1 MPNNTEVNAVI
12 KETFRRQ
19 RAHHPVVKLS
29 IAEERIEKLKRLREA
44 LIARTPE
51 LKKAIYADYRKSP
64 TEVELTEV
72 YPCIVE
78 INHAIRNLKDWMR
91 PTRVSTPRS
100 LFGTR
105 SEVRYEPK
113 GVCLIVGPWN
123 YPFSLVINPLVS
135 AIAAGNCAIIKPS
148 ELTAATSHFIKDF
161 LGKLFKDKEVAVF
174 EGEVAVTTSLLELP
188 FDHIFFTGSPRVG
201 KVVMAAAAKNLSSV
215 TLELGGKSP
224 VIIDESADLAK
235 AADRLTVGK
244 FINAGQTCVAP
255 DYIFVHEKKLEK
267 FVTELK
273 GAIASRYGVTPEA
286 RQGTPD
292 YCRVINSRN
301 FTRLSQLLD
310 ESVKAGAKIEIGGD
324 RNESERYIG
333 PTVLTNVT
341 VESPI
346 MREEI
351 FGPLLPVLAYRTLED
366 VYRYLHAQ
374 GEEKP
379 LALYI
384 FSADR
389 SRTEEMLLNTTAGG
403 TCVNQAILHLANPNL
418 PFGGTGHSGVGS
430 YHGHFGFRAFSHERA
445 VLRQGAIDTFKMLYP
460 PYTEKVVKMIER
472 VTRYLS

>member
-1 MPNNTEVNAVI
+1 MTEDI
-12 KETFRRQ
+12 KETFRKQ
-19 RAHHPVVKLS
+19 RSHQPVVKLS
-29 IAEERIEKLKRLREA
+29 IVEERIEKLKRLREA

-64 TEVELTEV
+64 TEVDLTEV

-78 INHAIRNLKDWMR
+78 INHAIRNLKSWMA
-91 PTRVSTPRS
+91 PARVSTPRS

-113 GVCLIVGPWN
+113 GVVLIIGPWN

-148 ELTAATSHFIKDF
+148 ELTQNTSRFLKDF
-161 LGKLFKDKEVAVF
+161 VGKLFKDKEVAVF
-174 EGEVAVTTSLLELP
+174 EGDVSVTTALLTLP

-201 KVVMAAAAKNLSSV
+201 KIVMEAASKNLSSV

-235 AADRLTVGK
+235 AADRLTVAK

-255 DYIFVHEKKLEK
+255 DYIYVHEKMQGEL
-267 FVTELK
+267 VTQLK
-273 GAIASRYGVTPEA
+273 AAIANRYGSNPED
-286 RQGTPD
+286 RRKNPD

-301 FTRLSQLLD
+301 FSRLSQVLD
-310 ESVKAGAKIEIGGD
+310 ESVKAGAKIEIGGE
-324 RNESERYIG
+324 RNESERYIS

-351 FGPLLPVLAYRTLED
+351 FGPLLPVLTYRSLED
-366 VYRYLHAQ
+366 VYRYLRAQ

-384 FSADR
+384 FSEDR
-389 SRTEEMLLNTTAGG
+389 GRTEELLLNTTAGG

-430 YHGHFGFRAFSHERA
+430 YHGVFGFRAFSHERA
-445 VLRQGAIDTFKMLYP
+445 VLRQGRIDTFKMLYP
-460 PYTEKVVKMIER
+460 PYTDKVVKMIER